1 MKQLIGFS
9 LIFLM
14 ACQAEDN
21 KDTSA
26 YLKMLDKDAD
36 IEEVE
41 RYEGFSAGGGGIV
54 RREAVRYRQAEA
66 RWLEEE
72 EDLLITFQGDS
83 SFVEGIVEA
92 FDLPKNWRPYQALLA
107 TVTNTTDQQLR
118 FKLVATG
125 GRGYIENSAFLAP
138 QETHTVSL
146 DLQDLPLTNGARPP
160 YEATA
165 VRFTAFPEGSAE
177 LIIRDLWLNYADDTS
192 KVRPV
197 ADQFGQRISR
207 DWEDKISSV
216 EEMRADIATEAEELS
231 QMDLPA
237 QRSAYGGYTG
247 GSFFGS
253 SGFFRITQDN
263 YGRFMFVDPAGYPF
277 WSLGVTGVRPK
288 TSSLADV
295 TLVAGREELF
305 EELPAKDGPYAD
317 VYNGDFISFYQYN
330 ILRKW
335 GDLSAWQ
342 DRVLTRF
349 EKWGINTIGNWSDTL
364 FLQQRRIP
372 HTRTLDTSK
381 DGLMVR
387 GNIPDVFNP
396 AWAAYV
402 DSLFEAQVS
411 PHKNDSMTIGWFV
424 DNEKSWR
431 DLRLLDSPLDISLRT
446 AWVDFL
452 QQKRSS
458 LEQLNQAWNTNYTD
472 WQEVKDLKAEDLP
485 ENEAAQAD
493 EAAFN
498 AFFAEKYFSIV
509 ANTLKKYDPNHLYL
523 GCRFTRKLPD
533 DAIVRIAGEYCDV
546 VSVNVY
552 SFDAEQI
559 RQWHE
564 LSQRPILISEHH
576 LPLKTPQQVEPPY
589 WTFSPE
595 KRQEMFLGYVETFAR
610 MPFSLGLHW
619 YQHVDQPLTGRGL
632 DGENQMV
639 GIMDITDQ
647 PHKTL
652 VESMRIVSRNMYDW
666 NFELEKSKLEN

>member
-1 MKQLIGFS
+1 MKQLFWLS
-9 LIFLM
+9 LMFCV
-14 ACQAEDN
+14 ACQSRQGQ
-21 KDTSA
+21 DTVA
-26 YLKMLDKDAD
+26 YLKLLDKNTE
-36 IEEVE
+36 IEAVE
-41 RYEGFSAGGGGIV
+41 RYEGFKAGGGGLV
-54 RREAVRYRQAEA
+54 RREAVRYRNAEA

-72 EDLLITFQGDS
+72 EAIVMTLQGDS

-92 FDLPKNWRPYQALLA
+92 LDLPKNWRPYQSLHA
-107 TVTNTTDQQLR
+107 TVTNTTDQSLR

-125 GRGYIENSAFLAP
+125 GRGYIENSALLAP
-138 QETHTVSL
+138 QETHTLAL
-146 DLQDLPLTNGARPP
+146 DLQDLPLTNGVRPP

-165 VRFTAFPEGSAE
+165 VRFAAFPEGSAE
-177 LIIRDLWLNYADDTS
+177 LIIRNLWLTYADDTS
-192 KVRPV
+192 QVRPV
-197 ADQFGQRISR
+197 ADTFGQRISR
-207 DWEDKISSV
+207 DWEGKISSV
-216 EEMRADIATEAEELS
+216 EELQADIEREATALS
-231 QMDLPA
+231 QLESPE
-237 QRSAYGGYTG
+237 QRDAYGGYTG
-247 GSFFGS
+247 GPFYGS

-263 YGRFMFVDPAGYPF
+263 DGRFMFIDPAGYPF

-288 TSSLADV
+288 TATLADV
-295 TLVAGREELF
+295 TLVAGREDLF

-317 VYNGDFISFYQYN
+317 VYNRDDFISFYQYN

-335 GDLSAWQ
+335 GNLEDWR

-364 FLQQRRIP
+364 FLQQRSIP
-372 HTRTLDTSK
+372 HTRTLDTSRE
-381 DGLMVR
+381 GLMVR

-402 DSLFEAQVS
+402 DSLFRAQVS

-431 DLRLLDSPLDISLRT
+431 SPRLLDAPLDISLRS

-452 QQKRSS
+452 RQKRGS
-458 LEQLNQAWNTNYTD
+458 LDQLNQAWNTNYAD
-472 WQEVKDLKAEDLP
+472 WQEVAGLKDEDLP
-485 ENEAAQAD
+485 ENEAAAAD

-498 AFFAEKYFSIV
+498 ALFAEKYFSTV

-533 DAIVRIAGEYCDV
+533 AAIVRIAGAYCDV

-576 LPLKTPQQVEPPY
+576 LPLKTPRQVEPPY
-589 WTFSPE
+589 WTFTPKE
-595 KRQEMFLGYVETFAR
+595 RQEMFLGYVESFAK

-632 DGENQMV
+632 DGENQMI
-639 GIMDITDQ
+639 GIMDITDR
-647 PHKTL
+647 PNETL
-652 VESMRIVSRNMYDW
+652 VESMRIVSRNMYGW
-666 NFELEKSKLEN
+666 NGIAN

>member
-1 MKQLIGFS
+1 MRLS
-9 LIFLM
+9 LIFLI
-14 ACQAEDN
+14 ACQAEKS
-21 KDTSA
+21 KDTPA
-26 YLKMLDKDAD
+26 YLKMLDQDAE
-36 IEEVE
+36 ITEVE
-41 RYEGFSAGGGGIV
+41 RYEGFKAGGGGLV
-54 RREAVRYRQAEA
+54 RRDAVRYRNAQAS
-66 RWLEEE
+66 WQQDEEQ
-72 EDLLITFQGDS
+72 LTVTFQGDS
-83 SFVEGIVEA
+83 SFLEAIVEA
-92 FDLPKNWRPYQALLA
+92 LDMPKNWRPYQSLNA
-107 TVTNTTDQQLR
+107 TLTNTTDQQLR

-125 GRGYIENSAFLAP
+125 GRGYIEHTALLAP
-138 QETHTVSL
+138 QETHTVTL
-146 DLQDLPLTNGARPP
+146 DLQDLPLTNGVRPP

-177 LIIRDLWLNYADDTS
+177 IIIRDLWLTYAEDTT

-207 DWEDKISSV
+207 DWETKVSSV
-216 EEMRADIATEAEELS
+216 EEMRADMAKEDSALS
-231 QMDLPA
+231 QIELPE
-237 QRSAYGGYTG
+237 QRDAFGGYTG
-247 GSFFGS
+247 GSFYGS
-253 SGFFRITQDN
+253 SGFFRVTQDN
-263 YGRFMFVDPAGYPF
+263 YGRYMFVDPAGYPF

-305 EELPAKDGPYAD
+305 EDLPAKDGPYAD
-317 VYNGDFISFYQYN
+317 VYNDDFISFYQYN

-335 GDLSAWQ
+335 GKLNDWR

-372 HTRTLDTSK
+372 HTRTLDTSR

-402 DSLFEAQVS
+402 DSLFAAQVT
-411 PHKNDSMTIGWFV
+411 PHQNDSLTIGWFV

-431 DLRLLDSPLDISLRT
+431 NPRLLDSPLDISLRD

-452 QQKRSS
+452 RQRRGS
-458 LEQLNQAWNTNYTD
+458 LDQLNQAWQTKFGT
-472 WQEVKDLKAEDLP
+472 WQEVEDLKDEDLP
-485 ENEAAQAD
+485 ENEAAAAD

-498 AFFAEKYFSIV
+498 ALFAEKYFSTV

-533 DAIVRIAGEYCDV
+533 DAIVRISGEYCDV

-552 SFDAEQI
+552 SFDAEQV

-595 KRQEMFLGYVETFAR
+595 ERQEMFLGYAETFAR

-639 GIMDITDQ
+639 GLMDITDR

-652 VESMRIVSRNMYDW
+652 VESLRTVSRNMYEW
-666 NFELEKSKLEN
+666 HFKLED